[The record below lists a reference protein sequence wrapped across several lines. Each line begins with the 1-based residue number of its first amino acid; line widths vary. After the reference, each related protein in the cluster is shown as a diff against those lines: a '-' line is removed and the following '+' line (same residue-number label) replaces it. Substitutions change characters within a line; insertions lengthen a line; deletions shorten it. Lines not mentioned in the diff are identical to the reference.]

1 MLEKQPQLKPNT
13 LFRELGKRY
22 PGKYPHSIKRTLQR
36 RVQKWKAQ
44 HGGDKEVI
52 FRQKHEP
59 GVLGLSDFTQ
69 LKDLTI
75 TVRGVEFEH
84 LLYHFR
90 LQYSGW
96 SYVKVTQGGESF
108 SALSEGLQNALW
120 SLGGCPAE
128 HRTDSLSA
136 AYRNRSHSVRDDF
149 TVRYQGL
156 CRYYD
161 LAATRNN
168 KGVAHENGGIESPHG
183 HLKGRVKQELL
194 VRGSNDFDSVE
205 AYQSWLDKIVAELN
219 LERTDKVEQ
228 ERPHLKPLPVS
239 RTEDYEVLTLNVP
252 NTATISVKLAIYSV
266 PSKLIGCRLRIHLYG
281 DRLEAYL
288 GTDKVFETPRAYP
301 ELGKRRARCIDYRH
315 LIGSLKKKPMAFR
328 RYEFRD
334 EMLPT
339 PIYQDIWRWLD
350 DKLPPQ
356 SAAKTMVGIL
366 ALAAEHDCQTELEQ
380 VLLEQRRQGRLP
392 VLTELQNRFAPPPA
406 APVSPEVTQHALANY
421 DALLDAK
428 EVTP

>member
-1 MLEKQPQLKPNT
+1 M
-13 LFRELGKRY
+13 
-22 PGKYPHSIKRTLQR
+22 
-36 RVQKWKAQ
+36 
-44 HGGDKEVI
+44 
-52 FRQKHEP
+52 
-59 GVLGLSDFTQ
+59 
-69 LKDLTI
+69 
-75 TVRGVEFEH
+75 
-84 LLYHFR
+84 
-90 LQYSGW
+90 QYSGW

-108 SALSEGLQNALW
+108 TALSEGLQNALW
-120 SLGGCPAE
+120 ALGGCPAE

-136 AYRNRSHSVRDDF
+136 AYKNRSRAVRDDF

-156 CRYYD
+156 CRHYD
-161 LAATRNN
+161 LEATRNN

-194 VRGSNDFDSVE
+194 LRESNDFDSAE
-205 AYQSWLDKIVAELN
+205 AYQNWLDKIVAELN
-219 LERTDKVEQ
+219 LERVNKIEE
-228 ERPHLKPLPVS
+228 ERPHLKPLPAA
-239 RTEDYEVLTLNVP
+239 RCEDYEVLTLNVP
-252 NTATISVKLAIYSV
+252 NTATIKAKLVIYSV

-288 GTDKVFETPRAYP
+288 GTDKVFETRRVYP
-301 ELGKRRARCIDYRH
+301 ELGKRRVRCIDYRH

-339 PIYQDIWRWLD
+339 PIYQDTWRWLD

-366 ALAAEHDCQTELEQ
+366 ALAAEHDCQAELEQ

-406 APVSPEVTQHALANY
+406 APVSPEVTQHSLANY